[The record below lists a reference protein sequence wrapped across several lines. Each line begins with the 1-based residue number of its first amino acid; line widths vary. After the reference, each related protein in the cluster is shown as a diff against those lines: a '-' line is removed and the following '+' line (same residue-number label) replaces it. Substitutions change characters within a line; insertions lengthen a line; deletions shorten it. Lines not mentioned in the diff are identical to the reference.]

1 MGFIA
6 GPFYRRQRSNER
18 PNIHFALEH
27 LTHTIGGDTFPDLLP
42 YLSAGRKTVIY
53 CDTIEL
59 CRRVAVYLWSLL
71 PAGLEKLTRVRLYH
85 AMCWSEE
92 NEETIRLI
100 RDEPRCQVIIA
111 TIAFAQG
118 FNIKPLLDSIQ
129 LGVPSSMNQLVQQ
142 EGRIG
147 RDGVS
152 LSRGVVLAQSKAIE
166 SAERYMRA
174 HFPSEMPPPLL
185 DENVSKP
192 KSRPTK
198 SKTSKISQMDHSKAR
213 LLVERDC
220 LIVRRNIIYQ
230 NPPLERTSLD
240 CIEANRTVPC
250 SLCLPRS
257 HITLNFPPS
266 PLDPS
271 LPVLAPFCVPIS
283 APAPTTTCPSERPG
297 KGEFSLT
304 VKMREEA
311 LEHFDAFHDTL
322 RRLEK
327 GSDLTGRT
335 PRAAHFPTP
344 LATLIVTKLMSIK
357 TTDDIQL
364 LIPSWVHL
372 PRHGASLL
380 DAVSRLQAKFRARR
394 AHEQLVRNEKNH
406 CGHKRS
412 GQ

>member
-59 CRRVAVYLWSLL
+59 CRRVAL
-71 PAGLEKLTRVRLYH
+71 PMEPSPSRSRETERVL
-85 AMCWSEE
+85 
-92 NEETIRLI
+92 
-100 RDEPRCQVIIA
+100 IIA

-240 CIEANRTVPC
+240 CIEANRTIQAFQS
-250 SLCLPRS
+250 SLLSVYPFPR
-257 HITLNFPPS
+257 LRQQLLAPPS
-266 PLDPS
+266 AL
-271 LPVLAPFCVPIS
+271 
-283 APAPTTTCPSERPG
+283 G
-297 KGEFSLT
+297 
-304 VKMREEA
+304 REN
-311 LEHFDAFHDTL
+311 
-322 RRLEK
+322 
-327 GSDLTGRT
+327 
-335 PRAAHFPTP
+335 
-344 LATLIVTKLMSIK
+344 
-357 TTDDIQL
+357 
-364 LIPSWVHL
+364 
-372 PRHGASLL
+372 
-380 DAVSRLQAKFRARR
+380 SR
-394 AHEQLVRNEKNH
+394 
-406 CGHKRS
+406 
-412 GQ
+412 